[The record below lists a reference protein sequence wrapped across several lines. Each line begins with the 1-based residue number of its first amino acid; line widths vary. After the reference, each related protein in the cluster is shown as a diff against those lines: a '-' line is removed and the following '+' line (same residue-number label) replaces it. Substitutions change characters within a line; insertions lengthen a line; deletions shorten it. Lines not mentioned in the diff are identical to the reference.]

1 MSTLTI
7 EATDS
12 TLDFDAPDEQA
23 PIALT
28 PDQELR
34 FAIAYADLPE
44 IQRLVADMG
53 IDLRN
58 QATRPAGIAFS
69 VIKHLGPR
77 KTSAQ
82 HAALTWFCE
91 NGLYDDNYK
100 LKAVVQRMIAD
111 GVAA

>member
-1 MSTLTI
+1 VSTLTI
-7 EATDS
+7 EA
-12 TLDFDAPDEQA
+12 PDEQV

-28 PDQELR
+28 AEQELR
-34 FAIAYADLPE
+34 YAIAYADLPM

-58 QATRPAGIAFS
+58 QATRPAGIPFT
-69 VIKHLGPR
+69 VIKHVGPR

-82 HAALTWFCE
+82 HGALTWFCE